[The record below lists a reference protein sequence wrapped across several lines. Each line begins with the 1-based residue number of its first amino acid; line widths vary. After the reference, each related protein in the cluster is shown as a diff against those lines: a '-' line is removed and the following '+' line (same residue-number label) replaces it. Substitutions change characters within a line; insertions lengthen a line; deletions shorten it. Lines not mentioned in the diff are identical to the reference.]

1 MHYDYSPG
9 LGGYTEELLA
19 IAASTVASRASDAR
33 EAFNIFR
40 FNKAKIEQPEVLV
53 RIRMHDV
60 TPAFNAAFVALKGY
74 AIGPFA
80 PDGKDMKSDEQLKM
94 HDELFKRFK
103 EAYKLLPASAKA
115 PDTSRTTPSTT
126 PSTTLSTGFRR
137 ILPVRTDNLGPLF
150 SSGGT
155 ADTQS
160 DTPPAASTFPIV
172 PVAIAAAG
180 LAAILLMRKK

>member
-9 LGGYTEELLA
+9 LGGYTEELIA
-19 IAASTVASRASDAR
+19 IAVSTVASRASNAR

-60 TPAFNAAFVALKGY
+60 TPAFDLAFKALKGY

-80 PDGKDMKSDEQLKM
+80 PDGKDMKSDEQIKM

-103 EAYKLLPASAKA
+103 EAYKLLPDSAKA
-115 PDTSRTTPSTT
+115 PDPSA
-126 PSTTLSTGFRR
+126 PPAPSTGFRFPPTGFR
-137 ILPVRTDNLGPLF
+137 VPPVGPLGPL
-150 SSGGT
+150 T

-160 DTPPAASTFPIV
+160 DTPPAASAFPVV

-180 LAAILLMRKK
+180 LAVILLMRKK

>member
-9 LGGYTEELLA
+9 LGGYTEELIA
-19 IAASTVASRASDAR
+19 IAASTVAPLASNER

-40 FNKAKIEQPEVLV
+40 FNKAKIEHPEVLT

-60 TPAFNAAFVALKGY
+60 TPAFNAAFIALKGY

-94 HDELFKRFK
+94 HDELYKRFK
-103 EAYKLLPASAKA
+103 DAYKLLPASAKV
-115 PDTSRTTPSTT
+115 PDTSRTTVP
-126 PSTTLSTGFRR
+126 STGFRVPPTGFR
-137 ILPVRTDNLGPLF
+137 VPPVGPLGPLF
-150 SSGGT
+150 TPREPLT

-160 DTPPAASTFPIV
+160 DTPAASTFPVV

-180 LAAILLMRKK
+180 LAVILLMRKK

>member
-9 LGGYTEELLA
+9 LGGYTEELIA
-19 IAASTVASRASDAR
+19 IAVSTVASRASNAR

-60 TPAFNAAFVALKGY
+60 TPAFDLAFKALKGY

-80 PDGKDMKSDEQLKM
+80 PDGKDMKSDEQIKM

-103 EAYKLLPASAKA
+103 EAYKLLPDSAKA
-115 PDTSRTTPSTT
+115 HDPSA
-126 PSTTLSTGFRR
+126 PPAPSTGFRVPPTGFR
-137 ILPVRTDNLGPLF
+137 VPPTGFRVLGPL
-150 SSGGT
+150 GPLT

-172 PVAIAAAG
+172 PVAIAAVG
-180 LAAILLMRKK
+180 LVAVLLMRKK